1 MGSAG
6 AGLTGRKSLHRAL
19 IFLGPPGA
27 GKGTQAREVARV
39 YGVPHL
45 STGDM
50 FRDHVARG
58 TSLGR
63 RAKPV
68 MDAGQLVPDEIVLGM
83 VAERISR
90 PDCRG
95 GFVFDGF
102 PRTIGQAEQLGKI
115 LERGKFG
122 PPVVLHLGVNHD
134 ELARRIGSRRACAKC
149 GAIYNLTVHP
159 PQQEGKCDKCGG
171 ALVQRADDREE
182 VVRERLAVYD
192 RQTQPLVE
200 YYTRRGELIEIDGAR
215 DVEAVQRDLLAV
227 LEELETRPAQRTRR
241 PAAAEE

>member
-1 MGSAG
+1 VGSASSG
-6 AGLTGRKSLHRAL
+6 VTGGRSLHRAL

-27 GKGTQAREVARV
+27 GKGTQAREIARI

-58 TSLGR
+58 TGLGR

-68 MDAGQLVPDEIVLGM
+68 MDAGQLVPDDIVLGM
-83 VAERISR
+83 VAERIAQ
-90 PDCRG
+90 PDCRD

-102 PRTIGQAEQLGKI
+102 PRTLGQAQQLGKI
-115 LERGKFG
+115 LDRSKFG
-122 PPVVLHLGVNHD
+122 PPVVLHLGVDHD

-159 PQQEGKCDKCGG
+159 PREEGKCDKCGG

-192 RQTQPLVE
+192 RQTEPLVE
-200 YYTRRGELIEIDGAR
+200 YYTRRGELIAVDGAR
-215 DVEAVQRDLLAV
+215 DVDVVRRELLAV
-227 LEELETRPAQRTRR
+227 LEKLEERPPLRTGQ